1 MPVVVGALGMI
12 PKNLTQH
19 QETIGV
25 IIKAELKN
33 TALLGRGKIT
43 KESARNLRL

>member
-33 TALLGRGKIT
+33 TALLGRG
-43 KESARNLRL
+43 RLLRKVLET